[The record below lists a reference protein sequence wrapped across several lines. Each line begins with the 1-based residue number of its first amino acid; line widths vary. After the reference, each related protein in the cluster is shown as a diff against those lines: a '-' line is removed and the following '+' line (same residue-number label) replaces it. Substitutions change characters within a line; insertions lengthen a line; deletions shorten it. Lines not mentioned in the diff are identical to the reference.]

1 MSPFM
6 PTDTATIEEN
16 LHLNEAEREDTQ
28 RSASPR
34 QQRRWLTVVQVM
46 ALIVALTLAL
56 YNNALIE
63 QVDTTS
69 TEAPALLVSSEGF
82 EGVPPCNEG
91 GVRLHT
97 GLDLNANNILDATE
111 TQATTVLCNGLR
123 GLSGPQGQPGTSGQD
138 AFLQLLEHEV
148 LPLGHETCPTGGTA
162 MHSGL
167 DVNGNGTLEEDEATS
182 SVVVCNGSVGT
193 NGFNGL
199 DGMDGVN
206 GTTGHSALV
215 DKVPAPTYLC
225 LDGFL
230 VRFGV
235 DDGQG
240 TAVAGNGLLED
251 EEVHETLNFCFEP
264 LRSERI
270 TDVFE
275 NAGNSMNEGC
285 DAAVWSENHLGLLLA
300 ANDGTNGCELYRY
313 SPLTNAT
320 TMVTDLHPNGDGMPG
335 KDLGFLLVE
344 QTNLVL
350 FDATDGVNGRQLWV
364 TDGSEAGT
372 RVLGQIEL
380 APPVPWFEGYL
391 FFSPS
396 ANWLWTNGSDLRA
409 WHEHPAWNAS
419 TQTAAQA
426 LLAPLS
432 QPGQAWMVGTEHG
445 LWFTA
450 SDATGDV
457 EPYRLANDGS
467 LQTWDV
473 NPVGSIQLT
482 DALADGEDLI
492 AVAMRGTAK
501 QLLHLSTNGSVNWLT
516 AIAPSTGDT
525 HLGEGMGLHRIGD
538 NLVYDAV
545 VSANEARL
553 WTTNLANGITV
564 QLSAELLAPGAQ
576 VGVANTGDR
585 LLFDCIT
592 VSRGTEVCVTD
603 ATPLGTKVLHD
614 LTPGVVSSDIR
625 GLVAIED
632 GFAFMSDGVVEG
644 TPVGVSLWVIE
655 GEAMR
660 LALNPWPGSSN
671 SSGAVTYGNL
681 VVGPSQLYFIANDGS
696 SGHEWFRWSHGELS
710 DDWIVIAR

>member
-1 MSPFM
+1 M
-6 PTDTATIEEN
+6 PTNTANREEN
-16 LHLNEAEREDTQ
+16 LHLNEAEREEVQ
-28 RSASPR
+28 RSAPPR

-56 YNNALIE
+56 YNNALIG
-63 QVDTTS
+63 QVDTTP

-97 GLDLNANNILDATE
+97 GLDLNANNVLDATE

-138 AFLQLLEHEV
+138 AFLQLLKHEV
-148 LPLGHETCPTGGTA
+148 LPLGHETCLTGGTA
-162 MHSGL
+162 IHSGL
-167 DVNGNGTLEEDEATS
+167 DVNGNGSLDQDEVTS
-182 SVVVCNGSVGT
+182 SMVVCNGAVGS

-199 DGMDGVN
+199 DGMDGAD

-240 TAVAGNGLLED
+240 TAVAGNGLLEE
-251 EEVHETLNFCFEP
+251 EEVHETLNFCFES

-275 NAGNSMNEGC
+275 NSGNSMTNGC
-285 DAAVWSENHLGLLLA
+285 EAAAWSETHLGLLMA
-300 ANDGTNGCELYRY
+300 ANDGTNGCELHRY
-313 SPLTNAT
+313 DPLTNAT
-320 TMVTDLHPNGDGMPG
+320 TLVADLHPNGDSMPG
-335 KDLGFLLVE
+335 KDLGFLPVE

-350 FDATDGVNGRQLWV
+350 FDATDGVNGRLLWV

-372 RVLGQIEL
+372 RVLGQVEL
-380 APPVPWFEGYL
+380 APPVPWFDGYL
-391 FFSPS
+391 FFSTS
-396 ANWLWTNGSDLRA
+396 AEWLWTNGSDLRS
-409 WHEHPAWNAS
+409 WYEHPAWNAS

-426 LLAPLS
+426 SLAPLS

-467 LQTWDV
+467 LQAWDV
-473 NPVGSIQLT
+473 NPLGSIQLT
-482 DALADGEDLI
+482 EALADGEDLV

-501 QLLHLSTNGSVNWLT
+501 QLLHLTANGSMDWLT
-516 AIAPSTGDT
+516 TIAPSTGDT

-545 VSANEARL
+545 VSSNEARL

-592 VSRGTEVCVTD
+592 PSRGTEVCVTD

-614 LTPGVVSSDIR
+614 LTPGVLSSDIR
-625 GLVAIED
+625 GLVAIDD
-632 GFAFMSDGVVEG
+632 GFAFVSDGAVEG
-644 TPVGVSLWVIE
+644 TPVGVSLWVVE

-660 LALNPWPGSSN
+660 LALNPWAGSSN
-671 SSGAVTYGNL
+671 SSEAMTYGNL
-681 VVGPSQLYFIANDGS
+681 VVGPSQLYFIANDGTT
-696 SGHEWFRWSHGELS
+696 GHEWFRWSHGELS
-710 DDWIVIAR
+710 DDWIVIVR